1 MSRAR
6 SRETRLV
13 ALELQRPITPAERR
27 CVACGSMPMP
37 TQHEDRETIAARI
50 MAKLERLAPE
60 SVAPAKPITVDT
72 LFPRCATCGRRRTTR
87 RLLESA

>member
-1 MSRAR
+1 MSRAASQE
-6 SRETRLV
+6 SRLA
-13 ALELQRPITPAERR
+13 ALELQRPLSPAERR
-27 CVACGSMPMP
+27 CVACGSVPMP
-37 TQHEDRETIAARI
+37 TPREDRETITARI

-87 RLLESA
+87 RPLESA